1 MQHVMDT
8 PHYPLVQ
15 AIYALPRLTGITG
28 HRQRPDFLYRSSASG
43 VPLLYRWDGSTGG
56 AQLLTPGDEPVLGPA
71 VLHATRPWVAL
82 GQDAGGS
89 ENHALQ
95 VLDFAAGRRHNIT
108 QPLGRL
114 GAIHWL
120 TDDAWVVI
128 GSNQVENFVRLI
140 RRDGSQQTRYR
151 PESWVQGSALD
162 AGRGRLVLSLS
173 RGRSTNYDLAV
184 LDLHT
189 GAIEEWLSES
199 DHSREVWPAVA
210 GDWLAYTTNVHEAY
224 EEVVCRSL
232 VDFRELG
239 RFPIPGDALDL
250 TWADDHTLLA
260 TVARH
265 AVIGPQLL
273 DIFNGH
279 WTPRLSTGSSW
290 SVAATSE
297 GPAWIESSLS
307 QPGALRRQQAQEAI
321 TLQATTTEM
330 PFVQAECH
338 WYPSF
343 DGRLIQGWL
352 LRQPR
357 SDAPLVVY
365 AHGGPTSV
373 TADMWRNDLQA
384 LALAGYH
391 VFAPNYRGS
400 TSFGAAFRDLN
411 LGDIGGGDA
420 QDVLYGARYAMQLL
434 GLGTRPAIMGGSY
447 GGYLTLWALTTQP
460 EAWAGGVGI
469 VPVADWVEDYYLLDA
484 SFRYYDVHFFGGT
497 PEEKPDLYR
506 ERSPITHLAQL
517 KAPLL
522 IIHGENDSRC
532 AIQPVIRF
540 AQQAQANGQPV
551 EMIITRDEGH
561 GSVRNINAIRDLT
574 LALDHLARLWV

>member
-1 MQHVMDT
+1 MPSVMDS

-15 AIYALPRLTGITG
+15 ALYALPRLTGVVG
-28 HRQRPDFLYRSSASG
+28 HRRRSDFLYRSSASG
-43 VPLLYRWDGSTGG
+43 VPLLYRWDEAAGG
-56 AQLLTPGDEPVLGPA
+56 GQLLTPGDEPVLGPA
-71 VLHATRPWVAL
+71 VLHPEHPWIAL

-89 ENHALQ
+89 ENHALHL
-95 VLDFAAGRRHNIT
+95 LDLTSGRRHILT
-108 QPLGRL
+108 EPLGRL
-114 GAIHWL
+114 TAIHWL
-120 TDDAWVVI
+120 GDDAWLVV
-128 GSNQVENFVRLI
+128 GSNQVENFVRRI
-140 RRDGSQQTRYR
+140 ERDGRQHTLYR

-162 AGRGRLVLSLS
+162 EARGRLVLSLS
-173 RGRSTNYDLAV
+173 RGRSTNYDLAI
-184 LDLHT
+184 LDSHT
-189 GAIEEWLSES
+189 GQILHWLSES

-210 GDWLAYTTNVHEAY
+210 GDWLAYTTNVSETH

-232 VDFRELG
+232 DDFRELG

-250 TWADDHTLLA
+250 TWGDDHTLLVA
-260 TVARH
+260 VARH
-265 AVIGPQLL
+265 AVIGPHLL

-279 WTPRLSTGSSW
+279 WTERLSAGSSW
-290 SVAATSE
+290 SVAATRE
-297 GPAWIESSLS
+297 GPVWIESSLA
-307 QPGALRRQQAQEAI
+307 QPGTLKRQAAAGPI
-321 TLQATTTEM
+321 TLLATTSDQTFIAGEDR
-330 PFVQAECH
+330 

-357 SDAPLVVY
+357 ADAPLVVY

-400 TSFGAAFRDLN
+400 ASFGAAFRDLN

-420 QDVLYGARYAMQLL
+420 QDVLYGARYAAEAL
-434 GLGTRPAIMGGSY
+434 GVRTRPAIMGGSY

-460 EAWAGGVGI
+460 EAWAGGVGL

-506 ERSPITHLAQL
+506 ERSPITHLARLQ
-517 KAPLL
+517 APLL

-532 AIQPVIRF
+532 AIQPVIKF
-540 AQQAQANGQPV
+540 AHQAQAHGQPV
-551 EMIITRDEGH
+551 TMIITRDEGH
-561 GSVRNINAIRDLT
+561 GSVRNANAIRDLT
-574 LALDHLARLWV
+574 LALDHLAGLWR